1 MLPKRN
7 VIIHAVH
14 AGGCVEHESGQSSLE
29 AAQHQ
34 ALPVT
39 PKTSILGHE
48 ETMKQAGALKERNKK
63 VEEAAR
69 ASLAK
74 FLEEK
79 TKSQP

>member
-1 MLPKRN
+1 MEYEP
-7 VIIHAVH
+7 
-14 AGGCVEHESGQSSLE
+14 GQSRWE

-34 ALPVT
+34 ALPVNPQPT
-39 PKTSILGHE
+39 ILGHE

-74 FLEEK
+74 FLEESK
-79 TKSQP
+79 K